1 MAETQNPAPEIP
13 PGMMRV
19 WDAEQKKVILVT
31 APPAGP
37 DRLKLTI
44 RLHDPMEKKNAAL
57 AASWITAD
65 VPREDLALAT
75 ADFIA
80 KHITPK
86 IPQLAQIQAKQKK

>member
-1 MAETQNPAPEIP
+1 MAQAQPAPEIP
-13 PGMMRV
+13 AGMMRV

-65 VPREDLALAT
+65 VPREDLTL
-75 ADFIA
+75 A
-80 KHITPK
+80 KHIAPQ
-86 IPQLAQIQAKQKK
+86 IPQLAQIQAKQKG